1 MRPRLGRLLA
11 DGVTLELATYAF
23 KADGHKYVCRC
34 RTFEVSDTLLG
45 SLEAGGHRRP
55 RWTVSRNKHR
65 ALFVFEGTHEDL
77 RNAERFE
84 ARAVRSYRR
93 ALRARRRLVPAQ
105 PSAIVA

>member
-23 KADGHKYVCRC
+23 KTGGHKYVCRC

-45 SLEAGGHRRP
+45 SLEAGGYRRP

-77 RNAERFE
+77 RDVARFE

-93 ALRARRRLVPAQ
+93 ALRARRVTSPVR
-105 PSAIVA
+105 PS